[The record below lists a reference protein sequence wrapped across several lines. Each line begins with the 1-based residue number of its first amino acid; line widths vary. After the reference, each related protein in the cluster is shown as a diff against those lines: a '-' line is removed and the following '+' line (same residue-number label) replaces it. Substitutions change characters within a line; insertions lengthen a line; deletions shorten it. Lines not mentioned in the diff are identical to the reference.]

1 MLCARGVCA
10 IYLIQKFK
18 RQRNMLQHLFLFFLY
33 SCQPEVYG
41 AGARR
46 VRDDGQH
53 GCAEMPGERAGG
65 QEQEGG
71 QR

>member
-10 IYLIQKFK
+10 IYLN
-18 RQRNMLQHLFLFFLY
+18 RNLKGKEICFNICLFFLY

>member
-1 MLCARGVCA
+1 MHAAYAQFIYTEILIAKEIFFNICFVVC
-10 IYLIQKFK
+10 
-18 RQRNMLQHLFLFFLY
+18 LFFLY

-53 GCAEMPGERAGG
+53 GRAEMPGERAGA
-65 QEQEGG
+65 EGG
-71 QR
+71 

>member
-1 MLCARGVCA
+1 
-10 IYLIQKFK
+10 
-18 RQRNMLQHLFLFFLY
+18 MLQHLFLFFLY

-65 QEQEGG
+65 QEQGAASDESERP
-71 QR
+71 QNALSTQIKFNSN